1 MSRTRTVA
9 QALRAPIAA
18 LLLVG
23 STAAATPV
31 FADGGFVT
39 LSGGSVTEGDAGQA
53 PAVFTVSLSSPQSTP
68 VTARFQAIGNHTTVQ
83 AGDATPG
90 SGCTGDVD
98 FIAVDGTVT
107 IPANAT
113 QISVDVPVCG
123 DLAIE
128 GTETFTVLLSN
139 VQGSFCLELCATH
152 GTITDNDT
160 AQPLPIVAPPS
171 LSIANASVLEGD
183 PLFTLAQPSRLNFV
197 VTLSAASQSTVTVDY
212 QTATKGLSNDATPGR
227 ICGFNVDYLSASGTL
242 TFNPGETHKTITV
255 HVCADN
261 LPEANE
267 ILLVKLSNPTHAT
280 LNDALGIGTIINDD

>member
-1 MSRTRTVA
+1 MSRTRIVA
-9 QALRAPIAA
+9 NALRAPIAA

-31 FADGGFVT
+31 FADGGFLT
-39 LSGGSVTEGDAGQA
+39 LSGGSITEGDSGQA

-68 VTARFQAIGNHTTVQ
+68 VTARFQAIANHTTVQ

-90 SGCTGDVD
+90 SGCSGEVD

-128 GTETFTVLLSN
+128 GTETFTALLSN

-160 AQPLPIVAPPS
+160 AQPLPIVGPPS
-171 LSIANASVLEGD
+171 LSVANASVVEGD
-183 PLFTLAQPSRLNFV
+183 SLFALIQPSRLNFT

-227 ICGFNVDYLSASGTL
+227 ICGFNVDYLSTAGTL
-242 TFNPGETHKTITV
+242 TFNPGETRKTITV
-255 HVCADN
+255 QVCPDDAR
-261 LPEANE
+261 EFNE

-280 LNDALGIGTIINDD
+280 LNDALGIGTIVNDD